1 MFRHFVA
8 REFRT
13 AAFAQEGF
21 LRRRRLAHEGQGLA
35 EHGIGYAREEEGTG
49 QRALQAGF
57 KLFHLMLEA
66 AGADDVVAAPEDEE
80 GGGVGAE
87 LRDVVSGEAVGAD
100 VGRGDDKAVALVGL
114 EGDTREGGVALAA
127 MGTADAAQGDVG
139 EGFGHAVGA
148 PHVVWEIGQRA
159 LELGTDGAAA
169 DDEVVDT
176 AQEGGFARALECLT
190 DLEGGERG
198 KDGGGV
204 ELGKG
209 APRWAHGE
217 EAQMADEAAHDHH
230 FPCDVLQGE
239 AEKGGVAGLQ
249 AEEAARFLRTGA
261 HVGFQDA
268 EGVRGACGAGGVDG
282 QEGRGAVPFALE
294 LLYLAGKGTLR
305 KGEVVEYAR
314 LDDEAG
320 GGVVLEIELAC
331 SEAVG
336 GGKMGGIFWGVFA
349 PYFFGG
355 VGGELR
361 DSVEP
366 DV

>member
-80 GGGVGAE
+80 SGGVGAE

-114 EGDTREGGVALAA
+114 EGDSREGGVALAA
-127 MGTADAAQGDVG
+127 MGAADAAQGDVG

-169 DDEVVDT
+169 DDEVADT
-176 AQEGGFARALECLT
+176 AQEGGFARALERLT
-190 DLEGGERG
+190 DLEGG
-198 KDGGGV
+198 
-204 ELGKG
+204 
-209 APRWAHGE
+209 
-217 EAQMADEAAHDHH
+217 
-230 FPCDVLQGE
+230 
-239 AEKGGVAGLQ
+239 
-249 AEEAARFLRTGA
+249 
-261 HVGFQDA
+261 
-268 EGVRGACGAGGVDG
+268 
-282 QEGRGAVPFALE
+282 
-294 LLYLAGKGTLR
+294 
-305 KGEVVEYAR
+305 
-314 LDDEAG
+314 
-320 GGVVLEIELAC
+320 
-331 SEAVG
+331 
-336 GGKMGGIFWGVFA
+336 
-349 PYFFGG
+349 
-355 VGGELR
+355 
-361 DSVEP
+361 
-366 DV
+366 

>member
-1 MFRHFVA
+1 MFWHFVA

-114 EGDTREGGVALAA
+114 EGDAGEGGVALAA

-139 EGFGHAVGA
+139 KGFGHAVGA

-169 DDEVVDT
+169 DDEVANT
-176 AQEGGFARALECLT
+176 AQERGFARALERLT

-209 APRWAHGE
+209 SPRWAHGE

-268 EGVRGACGAGGVDG
+268 EGARGACGAGGVDG

-294 LLYLAGKGTLR
+294 LL
-305 KGEVVEYAR
+305 
-314 LDDEAG
+314 
-320 GGVVLEIELAC
+320 
-331 SEAVG
+331 
-336 GGKMGGIFWGVFA
+336 
-349 PYFFGG
+349 
-355 VGGELR
+355 
-361 DSVEP
+361 
-366 DV
+366 